1 MVADDLFWV
10 DAANNEIMTHFET
23 IKTELCRL
31 RVRQACAVL
40 VPAVL
45 VSGLAGIAAKTSHI
59 SLSPWIASLVAFAI
73 VLLLVD
79 SAWRQ
84 IFPGYRLWSERAAKI
99 AAEIEN
105 LRGRVDRVF
114 EQYPERTKGEQ
125 FKRAYGL
132 EGMTLK
138 VLEEALSVAMYRE
151 GKEVFVT
158 AFMRAEVAIRVTA
171 SIGSPFR
178 CGPADDPSRWGTY
191 IDRLSCDEIRQYHN
205 HPVHNGRTAP
215 SPEDFRSSRSLK
227 SSLNRH
233 ADKLR
238 SFIIY
243 WNEIREWKVLEYD
256 DDGKH
261 WLIAEFDIAS

>member
-105 LRGRVDRVF
+105 LRGRVD
-114 EQYPERTKGEQ
+114 
-125 FKRAYGL
+125 
-132 EGMTLK
+132 
-138 VLEEALSVAMYRE
+138 
-151 GKEVFVT
+151 
-158 AFMRAEVAIRVTA
+158 TA